1 VKRRPPGV
9 PRRREATSA
18 GQLVAD
24 TLAGHGLSE
33 AVRGYRV
40 EAEWDSLVGE
50 RIAKRARPDRVV
62 RRVLHVQVAG
72 SAWLHELTLLKG
84 QLLEVLWAAL
94 GEPRLFDDLSFQLT
108 GRSRANADPRG
119 VAPAARKTRPPPRP
133 PIAAAGAERV
143 QILVETA
150 AVDDDELRDLIT
162 RVRLRHNR

>member
-1 VKRRPPGV
+1 VKRAARGV

-18 GQLVAD
+18 GQLVAE

-40 EAEWDSLVGE
+40 AAEWESLVGE
-50 RIAKRARPDRVV
+50 RIAKRARPEGVV
-62 RRVLHVQVAG
+62 RRVLQIRVAG

-108 GRSRANADPRG
+108 GRSRAAADDPG
-119 VAPAARKTRPPPRP
+119 VAPAARKKRPAPRP

-143 QILVETA
+143 QIMVETA
-150 AVDDDELRDLIT
+150 TVDDEELRDLIT
-162 RVRLRHNR
+162 RVRVRHNR